1 LKKLL
6 KNKFKK
12 VGILGGTF
20 GPPHI
25 GHLHISKIAMK
36 KLKLNKIIWL
46 VTKRNPLKS
55 KPYLS
60 HKIRIKLSKNLVKNK
75 KKFFVNYLDDKIKS
89 RNTFDLLNYIKKKN
103 KKTKLFLLIG
113 ADNLI
118 KFHLWKNWKKI
129 PSLAKIIVF
138 ARSNY
143 SAKALKSIASKKLHK
158 KDWIYV
164 NSKKMNISSSL
175 IRKF

>member
-1 LKKLL
+1 MTITKKNPFKKKSKISVQKRINFLKKITSKDSSIKVEFLE
-6 KNKFKK
+6 NKVNSKK
-12 VGILGGTF
+12 TID
-20 GPPHI
+20 
-25 GHLHISKIAMK
+25 
-36 KLKLNKIIWL
+36 II
-46 VTKRNPLKS
+46 
-55 KPYLS
+55 
-60 HKIRIKLSKNLVKNK
+60 
-75 KKFFVNYLDDKIKS
+75 KFL
-89 RNTFDLLNYIKKKN
+89 IKKN
-103 KKTKLFLLIG
+103 PSLSIFFIMG